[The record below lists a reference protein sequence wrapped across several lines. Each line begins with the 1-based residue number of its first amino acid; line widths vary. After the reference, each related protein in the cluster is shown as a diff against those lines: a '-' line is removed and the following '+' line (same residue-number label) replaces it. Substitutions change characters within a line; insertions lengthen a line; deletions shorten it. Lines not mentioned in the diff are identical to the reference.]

1 MILSYYFF
9 DLGVLAMGMHRKTI
23 TLTEQQ
29 DNWVKSQI
37 ESGHFGNDSE
47 YIRDLIRKDQQAKER
62 LAILRQALVEGES
75 SGESKPLDI
84 SAIKA
89 AGRKRVDAA
98 K

>member
-1 MILSYYFF
+1 MILSYFLK
-9 DLGVLAMGMHRKTI
+9 LGVLAMGMHRKTI

>member
-1 MILSYYFF
+1 
-9 DLGVLAMGMHRKTI
+9 MHRKTI
-23 TLTEQQ
+23 TLTEQRN
-29 DNWVKSQI
+29 NWVKSQI

-84 SAIKA
+84 SAIKT
-89 AGRKRVDAA
+89 AGHKRINAA